1 MALVSMVYMQNL
13 RSGSFT
19 LTHRVYQCIQSV
31 FVKDVKPRSES
42 LTSRQIKI
50 SKYQKVVLDV
60 MILITNSNLNI
71 ARAFPSSREKN
82 PPRM

>member
-50 SKYQKVVLDV
+50 SKYQKVVARCYD
-60 MILITNSNLNI
+60 SNNEQQSEH
-71 ARAFPSSREKN
+71 R
-82 PPRM
+82 